1 MNGGKVKSYSGI
13 KKNNFIYLFIF
24 GYAGSLMLHGLFS
37 SCEVWELLSSCGTP
51 QASLCGGF
59 SCCAAWALG
68 HSGFSSCRTLTQ
80 YLRLPGSTAVMHG
93 LSCSTAI
100 WDLPRPEI
108 DLCLLHWQ
116 ADSLPISHQRSP
128 LFRYLKTILFLR
140 KKSGREIFL
149 ASDQQF
155 CYCVNQI
162 IFNLLC
168 QEIIRIILSPILQLG
183 TPEVKSLFSYRYGK
197 QYIKYIYIYIYM
209 YKILLKF
216 ILPKLYQAL
225 SSL

>member
-68 HSGFSSCRTLTQ
+68 HSGFSRCRTLTQ

-108 DLCLLHWQ
+108 ELV
-116 ADSLPISHQRSP
+116 SP
-128 LFRYLKTILFLR
+128 PLAGRLFTNKPPEKPVIQVSENYFVPEK
-140 KKSGREIFL
+140 EIWKGNFPG
-149 ASDQQF
+149 F
-155 CYCVNQI
+155 
-162 IFNLLC
+162 
-168 QEIIRIILSPILQLG
+168 
-183 TPEVKSLFSYRYGK
+183 
-197 QYIKYIYIYIYM
+197 
-209 YKILLKF
+209 
-216 ILPKLYQAL
+216 
-225 SSL
+225 